1 MTDVQRVSTF
11 LQVDAQTIENQ
22 QWSQLLPSLIAR
34 AAEFETLKSQAVVLE
49 VEVEQANRNAEARVA
64 TIQSQL
70 DSTRSE
76 LQVAR
81 NKDDS
86 VDAAS
91 RASRSEVVALEDQL
105 RLSQDSVQ
113 NLKKEVASL
122 SDEKRAALALVDRQS
137 QAAGRYEEEYK
148 SLSERYHSL
157 RKDIS
162 SLESQVHEARTSA
175 SSAQVGH
182 MSRPYRISLTV

>member
-162 SLESQVHEARTSA
+162 SLELQVHEARTSA

-182 MSRPYRISLTV
+182 MSRPYRLSLTV